1 MVIQVIKKT
10 PINMVEMKSE
20 LDKIKK
26 RDEEINFR
34 TEKLEDYLNRFV
46 HLTSEQAKE
55 LYDKLVGLN
64 IPRLKDEHIHKII
77 DILPANADDVKLILQ
92 GFVINVTKDNSK
104 KIVDAVKDFLPAK
117 K

>member
-1 MVIQVIKKT
+1 
-10 PINMVEMKSE
+10 MVEIKVE

-26 RDEEINFR
+26 RDEELNFR

-46 HLTSEQAKE
+46 HLTPEQAKE
-55 LYDKLVGLN
+55 LYDKLTSLN

-77 DILPANADDVKLILQ
+77 DILPRDADDVKLILQ
-92 GFVINVTKDNSK
+92 GFVINVTKDNSQ